1 MIRTSGQYELKAF
14 QSKEFDVGLKR
25 TSAWIKKSRDTLLAQ
40 EQTKIHQSRPPEIR
54 AYSKL
59 STNQQIHLATV
70 MGLVDLVFL
79 PPTDRVNAAT
89 SSSRLDGS
97 LATIAYPETLYLD
110 ATRLAAFS
118 SEAAELTALYLS
130 LLLYRQLIQI
140 KARTG
145 CETVSPS
152 LPRLQKLK
160 AELRAISGSRLGC
173 CFSRRYP
180 TKRHDMQDKRVD
192 RCSLMRDDITLQ
204 IVKHAHKARTAQ
216 QDSADGCDAPDKQL
230 LDLAR
235 SWVGT
240 NFHPN
245 SSLSALARDRLRN
258 AILDGVVRAT
268 SRRDTCIQKL
278 TELHVGL
285 DADGEI
291 KDAGTEPL
299 TDEIR
304 ILVYKI
310 TRLASVHLGTYLP
323 LYEQNGFLEM

>member
-1 MIRTSGQYELKAF
+1 MKAF
-14 QSKEFDVGLKR
+14 QSKDLDVGLKR
-25 TSAWIKKSRDTLLAQ
+25 TSAWIKKSRDALLAQ
-40 EQTKIHQSRPPEIR
+40 EQAKIKNRSPEIR
-54 AYSKL
+54 VYSKL

-79 PPTDRVNAAT
+79 PPTDRVNAAA

-97 LATIAYPETLYLD
+97 LAATAYPETLYLD
-110 ATRLAAFS
+110 ASRLAALN

-173 CFSRRYP
+173 CFSRRYT

-216 QDSADGCDAPDKQL
+216 QDSPDGCDAPDKQL

-258 AILDGVVRAT
+258 AVLDGVVRAI

-278 TELHVGL
+278 TEPHAGL